1 MSIPA
6 SNHSL
11 KMAGNPASSYF
22 WISRDRSQFLRAVGG
37 SVSFLVPHD
46 RQMDILSSGFED
58 WCYDNLTQ
66 GVLAEWLGL
75 DLYLHFASKSDR
87 MLTVLRWR

>member
-1 MSIPA
+1 M
-6 SNHSL
+6 
-11 KMAGNPASSYF
+11 
-22 WISRDRSQFLRAVGG
+22 
-37 SVSFLVPHD
+37 SFLVPHD